1 MSNPVEL
8 WFRVSGPP
16 TAQEAVLD
24 LLIRNADDQFTE
36 PQVRAELALPRS
48 TVSVALAT
56 LVREGIVRMDR
67 VGRSGLYS
75 ASTKDPLVRQLKIAR
90 AVRAVQIALAP
101 VAESIDLAILFGSAS
116 RGENHAGSDVDVLIV
131 TSETDRVSDAVA
143 GYLWMQPIVMPSSR
157 HMAMLAENTTLATE
171 TAKGIRILE
180 RR

>member
-16 TAQEAVLD
+16 TAPEVVLD

-48 TVSVALAT
+48 TVSVALAA
-56 LVREGIVRMDR
+56 LVRQGVVQVTR

-75 ASTKDPLVRQLKIAR
+75 ASTKDPLIRQLKVAR
-90 AVRAVQIALAP
+90 AVRSVQAALAP
-101 VAESIDLAILFGSAS
+101 VAEHIELAILFGSAS
-116 RGENHAGSDVDVLIV
+116 RGEDHAGSDVDVLIV
-131 TSETDRVSDAVA
+131 TSETDRVSDTVA
-143 GYLWMQPIVMPSSR
+143 GFLWMQPILMPSSR
-157 HMAMLAENTTLATE
+157 HMALLAENTTLANE
-171 TAKGIRILE
+171 TAKGIRVLE